1 MAPDERDNSG
11 RTTLGSHLDFVLS
24 AALVISAALVFGYRV
39 YRFTKGGPA
48 ADVWGGA
55 VLALL
60 LLVLS
65 VLVAADVGWSRWPAL
80 AYGLLFALVVMPIW
94 VLGVLLPLD
103 PGATDYIFTGLYWAT
118 HVVIVVAALAA

>member
-1 MAPDERDNSG
+1 MAPDERDNAG
-11 RTTLGSHLDFVLS
+11 CTVVGTILDSVLF

-39 YRFTKGGPA
+39 YRLTKGGPV

-55 VLALL
+55 VLAIL
-60 LLVLS
+60 LLVLG
-65 VLVAADVGWSRWPAL
+65 VLVAADVGWARWPAL

-103 PGATDYIFTGLYWAT
+103 PGATDYLFTGLYWASL
-118 HVVIVVAALAA
+118 VLIVVAAL

>member
-1 MAPDERDNSG
+1 VAPDERDNAG
-11 RTTLGSHLDFVLS
+11 CTVVGTILDSVLF

-39 YRFTKGGPA
+39 YRLTKGGPV

-55 VLALL
+55 VLAIL
-60 LLVLS
+60 LLVLG
-65 VLVAADVGWSRWPAL
+65 VLVAADVGWARWPAL

-103 PGATDYIFTGLYWAT
+103 PGATDYLFTGLYWASL
-118 HVVIVVAALAA
+118 VLIVVAAL